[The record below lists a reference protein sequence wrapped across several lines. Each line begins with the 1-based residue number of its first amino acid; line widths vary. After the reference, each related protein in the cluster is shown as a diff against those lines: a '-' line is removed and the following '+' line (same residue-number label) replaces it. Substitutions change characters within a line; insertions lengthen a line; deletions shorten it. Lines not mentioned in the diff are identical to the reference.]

1 MEVKHCSLRV
11 AGGRPAGMYERA
23 RGGREVRN
31 LGTAEKDMLQECQ
44 MAAAAT
50 GIEGV
55 TSVP

>member
-11 AGGRPAGMYERA
+11 AGGRPAGMRA
-23 RGGREVRN
+23 RGEVRN

-44 MAAAAT
+44 MAAAAAAT